1 MNTLCTAHIPAVW
14 LLLAAFRE
22 DDTAGLTLLT
32 ADPNKDTPEDEE
44 EEEEEKEKDGAPLD
58 TSPPSTELS
67 TFWPKLKEMPG
78 GAAAAGLSAA
88 ASSLSLNE
96 KGCDAAPLTDALT
109 AELET
114 EVAATLKGSRFSTP
128 PSDVPLPYFLSML
141 ARCRS

>member
-22 DDTAGLTLLT
+22 DDTAGLALLT

-44 EEEEEKEKDGAPLD
+44 EEEEKEKDGAPLD
-58 TSPPSTELS
+58 ASAPSAELS
-67 TFWPKLKEMPG
+67 TFWPKLKETPG

-96 KGCDAAPLTDALT
+96 KGCGAAPLTDALA

-114 EVAATLKGSRFSTP
+114 EVAAALDRSRFSTS